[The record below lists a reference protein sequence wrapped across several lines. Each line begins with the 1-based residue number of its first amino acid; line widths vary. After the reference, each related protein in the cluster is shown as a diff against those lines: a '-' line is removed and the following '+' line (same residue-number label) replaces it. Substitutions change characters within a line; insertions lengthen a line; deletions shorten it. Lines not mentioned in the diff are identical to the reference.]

1 MPESIQELFNV
12 SCHNTSLKLE
22 RRIITVAVRA
32 WRLGCAP
39 PPLFFVLSIYVLVVC
54 LPQKRENLFHRH
66 ISHYVEN
73 VAILNKNSQNLE
85 QS

>member
-12 SCHNTSLKLE
+12 SCHSTSLKLE
-22 RRIITVAVRA
+22 RRIITVAARA
-32 WRLGCAP
+32 WRLGRAP
-39 PPLFFVLSIYVLVVC
+39 FFFVLSIYVLVVC
-54 LPQKRENLFHRH
+54 LPQNRENLFHRH

-73 VAILNKNSQNLE
+73 VAILNKNSKKLE

>member
-12 SCHNTSLKLE
+12 SCHSTSLKLE

-32 WRLGCAP
+32 WRLGRAP
-39 PPLFFVLSIYVLVVC
+39 PFFFVLSIYVLVVC

-73 VAILNKNSQNLE
+73 VATLNKNSQNLE